1 MPHEPK
7 AIPAAGDLP
16 TETASAAV
24 SDADIR
30 HERAVTAFE
39 YAAWHLSS
47 AFARWRRDCLAS
59 LPGVD
64 LSGAEASILHIVH
77 LNGTPKGLSEISRL
91 LHRDDL
97 ANLQYGLKKL
107 LTLGYIEKADQKAT
121 KKNTTYRASAK
132 GQALVE
138 AYLQRRRDTLLR
150 LTASLSGTTEA
161 VEKATIMLH
170 VMIGLYDQA
179 SNIVSGHGGALG
191 NLEP

>member
-1 MPHEPK
+1 MHKMAPK
-7 AIPAAGDLP
+7 AAAAA
-16 TETASAAV
+16 TEADSAEAAV
-24 SDADIR
+24 R

-39 YAAWHLSS
+39 YAAWHLGS

-59 LPGVD
+59 IPGAG
-64 LSGAEASILHIVH
+64 LSGAEASILHIIH
-77 LNGTPKGLSEISRL
+77 LNDTAKGLAEISRL

-97 ANLQYGLKKL
+97 ANLQYGIKKL
-107 LTLGYIEKADQKAT
+107 LTLGFIEKADARAPRKSM
-121 KKNTTYRASAK
+121 TYRASAK

-150 LTASLSGTTEA
+150 LTASLPGTSDAIEN
-161 VEKATIMLH
+161 ATVMLH

-191 NLEP
+191 QLKP